1 MNNIIF
7 SGFSSVEFIG
17 IAAGIIVLLS
27 FLFKQIKIIRIV
39 NIVGAILFV
48 IYGLLLPTYSTA
60 FVNFALIIV
69 HIVYL
74 IRDELKKKKR
84 TQNKTVE

>member
-1 MNNIIF
+1 MNYIIF